1 MIHLNAHSH
10 FGTFD
15 CPNDEQQAKLTVLL
29 SGVMAI
35 LSVLLILMAVYSPS
49 A

>member
-1 MIHLNAHSH
+1 MYINAHSH
-10 FGTFD
+10 FGTYD
-15 CPNDEQQAKLTVLL
+15 CPNDEKQAKLAILL

-35 LSVLLILMAVYSPS
+35 VSVLLILMAVYFPS